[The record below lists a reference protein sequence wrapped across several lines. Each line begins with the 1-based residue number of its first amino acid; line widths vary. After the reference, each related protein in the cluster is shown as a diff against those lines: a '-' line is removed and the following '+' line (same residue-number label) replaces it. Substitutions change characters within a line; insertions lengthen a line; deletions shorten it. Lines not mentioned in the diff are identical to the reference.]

1 VTVEY
6 EGHVNLEALDTFL
19 QDLLWEK
26 VLVNEKGDT
35 IDIYRL
41 KVVFSFF
48 NKKYSIKINC
58 YICDDGVGQLHI
70 SHITMCDLCSCFF
83 IG

>member
-1 VTVEY
+1 M
-6 EGHVNLEALDTFL
+6 NLEALDTFL

-41 KVVFSFF
+41 KVVFSFV
-48 NKKYSIKINC
+48 IKNTMLKLIVIYVTMVLGN
-58 YICDDGVGQLHI
+58 YIMMPD
-70 SHITMCDLCSCFF
+70 SCCCFV